1 MKDAAAPITAPD
13 GLMLRAILHSSRA
26 RLGATAAALFTTVEV
41 SGGSLLHPFTASLQ

>member
-26 RLGATAAALFTTVEV
+26 RLGATAAALFTKAEV
-41 SGGSLLHPFTASLQ
+41 SGGSLLHHFTASLQ